1 MRDKKI
7 LAGKR
12 GVKGNLGVYLLSVYL
27 GRITGY
33 SNLEKDKS
41 DMNSSR
47 KQWHG

>member
-1 MRDKKI
+1 
-7 LAGKR
+7 
-12 GVKGNLGVYLLSVYL
+12 L

-47 KQWHG
+47 KQWHGWKPFSEGLGRDSSVDCLDF